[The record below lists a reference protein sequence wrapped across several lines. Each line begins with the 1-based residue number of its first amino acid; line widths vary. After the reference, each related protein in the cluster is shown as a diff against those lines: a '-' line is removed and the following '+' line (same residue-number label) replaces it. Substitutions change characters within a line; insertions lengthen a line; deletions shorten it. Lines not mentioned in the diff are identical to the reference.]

1 MAYSTYLTTGT
12 SVKVTAT
19 WPAYSDGSP
28 HRGQDIVVYT
38 NPAYI
43 RALVAGTVLR
53 SEFGSGSNASYGNFV
68 QIQHSDGSCS
78 LFAHLASRNV
88 AVSDTVAPGD
98 VIGIMGSTG
107 NVTGP
112 HVHVEYQATPWGA
125 LQDPSL
131 ITGIPNVV
139 GTYETVYGG
148 GGGPPPDPTPT
159 DEWTLVLSSVLFADG
174 RVRIFPTSNDGG
186 GWVYFN
192 NSRFYRSNYPALDHF
207 EIWDSGYWANYNGI
221 VSMEVGLF
229 NVATLK
235 T

>member
-19 WPAYSDGSP
+19 WPAYSNGTP

-43 RALVAGTVLR
+43 RDLVAGTVLR

-68 QIQHSDGSCS
+68 QIQHADGSCS

-88 AVSDTVAPGD
+88 SVDDAVSPGD

-107 NVTGP
+107 NSSGP
-112 HVHVEYQATPWGA
+112 HVHVEYQATPWGT

-131 ITGIPNVV
+131 ITGIPNAV

-148 GGGPPPDPTPT
+148 GGGEGRGRPYT
-159 DEWTLVLSSVLFADG
+159 DRRMDACSFFCA
-174 RVRIFPTSNDGG
+174 VRR
-186 GWVYFN
+186 WK
-192 NSRFYRSNYPALDHF
+192 R
-207 EIWDSGYWANYNGI
+207 
-221 VSMEVGLF
+221 
-229 NVATLK
+229 
-235 T
+235 